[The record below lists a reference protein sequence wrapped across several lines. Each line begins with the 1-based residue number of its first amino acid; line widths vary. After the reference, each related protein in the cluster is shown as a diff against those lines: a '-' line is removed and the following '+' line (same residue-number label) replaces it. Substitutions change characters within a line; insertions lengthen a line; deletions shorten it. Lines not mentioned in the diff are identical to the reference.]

1 MTKYKRL
8 DGEDFDTY
16 ALRLYENKIEY
27 DLTSRDISLLLNQE
41 SDIQKSES
49 AWRKHYACM
58 RKGIEYQRNLGQRWH
73 CN

>member
-41 SDIQKSES
+41 SDIQKSE
-49 AWRKHYACM
+49 
-58 RKGIEYQRNLGQRWH
+58 
-73 CN
+73 